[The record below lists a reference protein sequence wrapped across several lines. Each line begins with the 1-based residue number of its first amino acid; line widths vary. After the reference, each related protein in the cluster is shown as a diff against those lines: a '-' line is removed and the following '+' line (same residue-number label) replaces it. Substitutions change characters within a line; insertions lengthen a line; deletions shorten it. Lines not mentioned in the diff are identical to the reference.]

1 MPGLANIPDKL
12 YHIYDKYNINVL
24 YLSSYSEES
33 KGDDEGIPFGKVKN
47 LERGYDEL
55 LKEIYSSDAYKR
67 ERPGLHNAT
76 KKNAPIKTAK
86 QHMGIPRQYDWN
98 RTLDDMESGEP
109 RKIVRNKKPI
119 IPTQFPLE
127 IYGITAPIDLAAGPI
142 DLEAGPIGSE
152 AGLKLYDFSNRDK
165 NYDPENAGLGGKATR
180 KANKH
185 RKSHKSKKARKS
197 RKVRKSKKS
206 RKTRK

>member
-1 MPGLANIPDKL
+1 MT
-12 YHIYDKYNINVL
+12 
-24 YLSSYSEES
+24 SYPSEES

-76 KKNAPIKTAK
+76 KKSAPSK
-86 QHMGIPRQYDWN
+86 QMGIPPQY
-98 RTLDDMESGEP
+98 RHKTLDELESGKLREF
-109 RKIVRNKKPI
+109 VLNKNPVV
-119 IPTQFPLE
+119 PTQFPPN
-127 IYGITAPIDLAAGPI
+127 IYGITAEGV
-142 DLEAGPIGSE
+142 DLEAGP
-152 AGLKLYDFSNRDK
+152 
-165 NYDPENAGLGGKATR
+165 GGKATR
-180 KANKH
+180 N

>member
-1 MPGLANIPDKL
+1 MT
-12 YHIYDKYNINVL
+12 
-24 YLSSYSEES
+24 SYPSEES

-67 ERPGLHNAT
+67 ERSGLHNAT
-76 KKNAPIKTAK
+76 KKSAPSKTAK

-127 IYGITAPIDLAAGPI
+127 IYGITAPIDL
-142 DLEAGPIGSE
+142 E
-152 AGLKLYDFSNRDK
+152 AGLKRYDFSNRDAK
-165 NYDPENAGLGGKATR
+165 YDPEKAGLGGKATR

-185 RKSHKSKKARKS
+185 RKSHKSKK
-197 RKVRKSKKS
+197 VRKSKKS